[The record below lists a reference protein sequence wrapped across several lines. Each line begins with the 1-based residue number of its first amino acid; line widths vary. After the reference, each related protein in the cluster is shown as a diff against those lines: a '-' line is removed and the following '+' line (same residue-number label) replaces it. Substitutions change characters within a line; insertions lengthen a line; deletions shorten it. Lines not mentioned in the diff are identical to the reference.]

1 MAIVLYV
8 FMTDGSLLQP
18 RFASCYS
25 RCHRTSWPADSNG
38 TPAWT
43 HPSLMAARMIDLK
56 GHAALITGSTKGV
69 GRSIAEAYARA
80 GADVVL
86 HGRALNADVENL
98 LAGCRA
104 HGVQAEFIT
113 GDLKGPTQTVVD
125 EVFQAALAALPKI
138 DILVNNAG
146 TYIDKPFLEM
156 DETTYAQTMALN
168 VAAPYFL
175 TQRFARHWVARGV
188 RGRVLMIGS
197 INGRLAE
204 PTHSAY
210 DSSKGAID
218 AMVRSL
224 CVSLAP
230 YGIRVNGLAPGLVRT
245 PLTSVIDRDARFAR
259 WMELHTPSGEVPHSD
274 VCGGGAVYLVSD
286 DAAHVHGQMLLIDGG
301 MSAWQQPDM
310 PDNWQL

>member
-1 MAIVLYV
+1 
-8 FMTDGSLLQP
+8 
-18 RFASCYS
+18 
-25 RCHRTSWPADSNG
+25 
-38 TPAWT
+38 
-43 HPSLMAARMIDLK
+43 MIDLK

-69 GRSIAEAYARA
+69 GRSIAEAFARA

-86 HGRALNADVENL
+86 HGRALNAEAQAALD
-98 LAGCRA
+98 ACRA
-104 HGVQAEFIT
+104 HGVQASFIT
-113 GDLKGPTQTVVD
+113 GDLAGETEAVVD
-125 EVFQAALAALPKI
+125 EVMSAALAALPAI

-146 TYIDKPFLEM
+146 TYIDKPYLEM
-156 DETTYAQTMALN
+156 DWPTYAHTMALN

-175 TQRFARHWVARGV
+175 TQRFARHWVERHI

-204 PTHSAY
+204 PTHTAY

-230 YGIRVNGLAPGLVRT
+230 LGIRVNGLAPGLVRT
-245 PLTSVIDRDARFAR
+245 PLTSVIDRDARFAK

-286 DAAHVHGQMLLIDGG
+286 DAAHVHGQMLLVDGG

-310 PDNWQL
+310 PANWRP